1 MARNMTGFVPGGMQ
15 NYILPSPI
23 NPGELAIH
31 AIGRLDTMSEILA
44 QATCLRA
51 RGLVNQATG
60 YVGAA
65 FQDVKG
71 DYSGTNRIAAAHRA
85 LFALHLDGVNAAN
98 VPRIV
103 IRPQLRELVI
113 APQART
119 DLVIRP
125 VNYADQLLENAVSPE
140 IFRLLQSAVLRQVP
154 GRPVEKALLI
164 DSMFRLQRL
173 LHVGFDQAA
182 DSYRRTQRERGWM
195 EHRPGSRPAPLAG
208 VSDREIDDFLSNA
221 FDRGGMGI
229 HVQGPT
235 HYGDLPE
242 HILGLSQEI
251 TDRAVP
257 DLSRPDNL
265 DALIA
270 TVDSASQSTTV
281 RSTSNGG

>member
-1 MARNMTGFVPGGMQ
+1 MTGFVPGGMHQ
-15 NYILPSPI
+15 YRLPSPI

-31 AIGRLDTMSEILA
+31 AIGRLNTMSEILA

-51 RGLVNQATG
+51 RGLVHQATG
-60 YVGAA
+60 YGGAI

-85 LFALHLDGVNAAN
+85 LFALQLDGINAAN
-98 VPRIV
+98 IPKAIG
-103 IRPQLRELVI
+103 RPQLRQLLI

-125 VNYADQLLENAVSPE
+125 VNYADQLLENAVSAE
-140 IFRLLQSAVLRQVP
+140 IFGLFRSTLLRQIP
-154 GRPVEKALLI
+154 GRPIEKSLLI
-164 DSMFRLQRL
+164 DTTFELRRL

-182 DSYRRTQRERGWM
+182 DSYRRTQRERGWI
-195 EHRPGSRPAPLAG
+195 EHRPRSGPGPLAG
-208 VSDREIDDFLSNA
+208 VSDQEIDQFLDRA
-221 FDRGGMGI
+221 FDGGGMSI

-251 TDRAVP
+251 TDRASP
-257 DLSRPDNL
+257 DVSSPANLDNL
-265 DALIA
+265 IVA
-270 TVDSASQSTTV
+270 VDSAS
-281 RSTSNGG
+281 ND